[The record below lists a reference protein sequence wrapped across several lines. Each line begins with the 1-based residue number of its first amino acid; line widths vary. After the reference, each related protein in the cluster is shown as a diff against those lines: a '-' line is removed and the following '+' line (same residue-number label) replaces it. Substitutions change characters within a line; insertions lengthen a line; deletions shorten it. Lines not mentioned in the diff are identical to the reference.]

1 MQLSLKVERQSFA
14 PSYKTLSNTA
24 ALTHTH
30 THRSYSGG
38 EPASPVV
45 QHVNNIWRDK
55 NTLDACLLTAQPVLS
70 LFVYVWDK
78 TVLEIL
84 I

>member
-1 MQLSLKVERQSFA
+1 MERHSFS
-14 PSYKTLSNTA
+14 PSYTTMSNTA
-24 ALTHTH
+24 ALTHTHTH

-38 EPASPVV
+38 EPASPMV
-45 QHVNNIWRDK
+45 QHVNNIWRGK
-55 NTLDACLLTAQPVLS
+55 KTLDAFLLTAQPVLS

-78 TVLEIL
+78 TVLEIS